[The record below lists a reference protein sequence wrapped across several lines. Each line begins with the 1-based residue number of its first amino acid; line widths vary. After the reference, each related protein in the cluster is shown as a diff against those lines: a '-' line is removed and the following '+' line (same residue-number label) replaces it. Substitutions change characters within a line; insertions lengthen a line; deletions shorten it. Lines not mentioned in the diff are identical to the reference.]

1 MSHPSGQPDTKAIS
15 DTGNNDDN
23 IAMVNSVP
31 ETKVRDNPAKR
42 HCQLGTT
49 DDMEGLDQDGLA
61 LVRNKKKSK
70 TSAVGSASAQDSI
83 TMDGQDNS
91 AVRTTY
97 RLVFPKSVK
106 PRDNNVASGVATYQ
120 CNQELQPSRSWQ

>member
-42 HCQLGTT
+42 HCQWETT
-49 DDMEGLDQDGLA
+49 DDMEGLDQDGFT

-106 PRDNNVASGVATYQ
+106 PRDRIT
-120 CNQELQPSRSWQ
+120 